1 MKVWFLISLCFISYL
16 FFLFPP
22 QVSCSLSDSHLSF
35 RPSVCCEWYDP
46 AWCSTRERHYGSEEF
61 SFIVNWL
68 VNCKFNRI
76 GEPLSALLS
85 SCLLLWCQ
93 TIYLK
98 SQQFQFQSFPQT
110 SIPRMRP
117 EGSELLELTENDENI
132 GIIKSFDLFW
142 YFAETAHAVYKK
154 YFV

>member
-35 RPSVCCEWYDP
+35 RPSVCCERYDP
-46 AWCSTRERHYGSEEF
+46 ARCSTRERHYGSEEF

-68 VNCKFNRI
+68 ENCKFNRI
-76 GEPLSALLS
+76 EEPSHSPVYCYDA
-85 SCLLLWCQ
+85 

-98 SQQFQFQSFPQT
+98 SQQFQFQSFAQT

-117 EGSELLELTENDENI
+117 EGSELLELTESEENVR
-132 GIIKSFDLFW
+132 IIKW
-142 YFAETAHAVYKK
+142 YLI
-154 YFV
+154 YFCISLR